1 MKSNRLYIIVDHAYL
16 GNIQGMMGTNPIGYN
31 TYEDD
36 REREKGKVRTHM
48 TERKNPN
55 TYDRKEKSKHI

>member
-1 MKSNRLYIIVDHAYL
+1 MDHAYL

>member
-1 MKSNRLYIIVDHAYL
+1 MDHAYL

-36 REREKGKVRTHM
+36 REREKGKVQTYMICVTRM
-48 TERKNPN
+48 NKEERKENI
-55 TYDRKEKSKHI
+55 S